1 MLDLRLQAERRTDT
15 EVAARD
21 MSDFPLGYERVP
33 PTTWAYLSSLLLL
46 AVYFKFNRAWSIR
59 NVDLIL
65 VILLAPGLLFVHFG
79 AVGRERVRGEIARI
93 LAASETDPA
102 TAAEQPEGA
111 TADGSS
117 LSDAAG
123 DDRDPIASPDDSG
136 SSTDRTAPVGPT
148 NRGSDPADEADA
160 PRASAED
167 RLREAMAGAEGSGDA
182 ADQSLEGRDPRFD
195 VLRDAVASDYFAAR
209 RLEHRGYLWLFLI
222 GTLMLIRM
230 LIDPMLVRRPLLEPN
245 LTSGGLTFMGVSM
258 LVFMLANLLTVRPV
272 RHDLYFAPELTET
285 RLWPEAEAAAPILP
299 DGPGYR
305 LLSRAPILPTLVD
318 TTRAPLG
325 TQRDEVSTS
334 ATVLARLTVTVSLL
348 AIVIGMLLIGTL
360 HFENFRMGVGIAT
373 LFLMLPYTVQMTGRV
388 NHVLPAALL
397 IWALVTYRLPLLSG
411 VLIGGACGLVY
422 YPLFL
427 LPLWSS
433 FYRERGLVRFW
444 IGCGTS
450 LAILALM
457 LWVTGS
463 EGFDPIR
470 GLREMFGLW
479 LPRHSGLEG
488 IWALGWEPV
497 FRLPIIAGSVAI
509 AGALALWPSRK
520 NLGTLMSGSCAVMI
534 GVQFWQGHGGGLSM
548 AWFLPLALL
557 AIFRPNLEEKTAAGG
572 LRARSGRAGRSAVG
586 PGKAA

>member
-1 MLDLRLQAERRTDT
+1 
-15 EVAARD
+15 

-79 AVGRERVRGEIARI
+79 AVGRERVRSEIARI
-93 LAASETDPA
+93 LAASDADPA
-102 TAAEQPEGA
+102 SARELPEGGSSEAESSGNASDEPGAPTVPPVRSAPASDRSEPADPAALAAE
-111 TADGSS
+111 
-117 LSDAAG
+117 
-123 DDRDPIASPDDSG
+123 PDDES
-136 SSTDRTAPVGPT
+136 PT
-148 NRGSDPADEADA
+148 

-182 ADQSLEGRDPRFD
+182 AEQPLEGRDPRFD
-195 VLRDAVASDYFAAR
+195 VLRDAIAVDYFAAR

-272 RHDLYFAPELTET
+272 RHDLYFAPELAET
-285 RLWPEAEAAAPILP
+285 RLWPEAEAATPVLP

-325 TQRDEVSTS
+325 AQRDEVSTS

-450 LAILALM
+450 LSILALM
-457 LWVTGS
+457 LWVTGN
-463 EGFDPIR
+463 EGFEPVR
-470 GLREMFGLW
+470 ALREMFGLW

-572 LRARSGRAGRSAVG
+572 LRARGGRAGRSTVG
-586 PGKAA
+586 SGKAA